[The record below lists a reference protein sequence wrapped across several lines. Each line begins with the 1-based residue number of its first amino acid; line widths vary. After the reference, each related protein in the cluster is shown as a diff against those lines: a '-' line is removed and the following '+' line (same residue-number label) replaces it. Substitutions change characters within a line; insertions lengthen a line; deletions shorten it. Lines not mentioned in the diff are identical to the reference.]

1 MIYTRN
7 YGKTSA
13 NGAQY
18 SPPPGYDGNAFSS
31 TPEVKLH
38 EAEDDVTTLRRKR
51 EPVREIP
58 KELPGEGEN
67 IFGNSADS
75 AARSGTEETTG
86 TDNTE
91 NAGSARPQ
99 NPPEPDFG
107 AEPGKLPPPA
117 SVPVLAGGIDAFEAL
132 FRHLRGKFGREE
144 LIIVLVMLLISSEG
158 ASLELMLLALILI
171 AG

>member
-7 YGKTSA
+7 YGRPSSGGT
-13 NGAQY
+13 GY
-18 SPPPGYDGNAFSS
+18 SPPPGYDGNAFPP

-38 EAEDDVTTLRRKR
+38 AAEDDVSELRRKR
-51 EPVREIP
+51 EPVRELP
-58 KELPGEGEN
+58 EEKEDLFE
-67 IFGNSADS
+67 NSADS
-75 AARSGTEETTG
+75 EPEVP
-86 TDNTE
+86 E

-107 AEPGKLPPPA
+107 AEPGKLPPPEN
-117 SVPVLAGGIDAFEAL
+117 VPVLSGGIDAVEAL